1 MEMFGLI
8 FEYMDRVIGIVKPS
22 KILYLAID
30 GVAPRA
36 KMNQQRSRR
45 FRTALDAQEK
55 AERTASIKSKWAAE
69 GIKFTDRPTEGGGQ
83 TFDSNVITPGTEFM
97 ANLSKALQLCIVERL
112 HNSER
117 WQHLQ
122 VIFSD
127 ASVPGEGEHKI
138 LDFIRSQRAQKN
150 YDPNTSHCI
159 HGADAD
165 LIMLGLSTHE
175 PHFYI
180 LREAV
185 LQEKDKKCRRCGQSG
200 HLAHECGTE
209 AANDPSKAKL
219 AQSVQFQFVKLA
231 VVREYLYLEFK
242 DLKLPYTFDFERIV
256 DDFVFLCFFVGNDFL
271 PHLPSLSIREGA
283 LDALLFMYK
292 NALPRLGGYLTKGA
306 GELDFTKVD
315 ILLSDLAR
323 VEEDFFK

>member
-1 MEMFGLI
+1 M
-8 FEYMDRVIGIVKPS
+8 
-22 KILYLAID
+22 
-30 GVAPRA
+30 
-36 KMNQQRSRR
+36 
-45 FRTALDAQEK
+45 
-55 AERTASIKSKWAAE
+55 
-69 GIKFTDRPTEGGGQ
+69 
-83 TFDSNVITPGTEFM
+83 
-97 ANLSKALQLCIVERL
+97 
-112 HNSER
+112 
-117 WQHLQ
+117 
-122 VIFSD
+122 IFSD

-175 PHFYI
+175 AHFYI

-185 LQEKDKKCRRCGQSG
+185 LQEKDKKCRRCHQSG

-209 AANDPSKAKL
+209 AANDPLKAKL

-283 LDALLFMYK
+283 LDALVFMYK
-292 NALPRLGGYLTKGA
+292 NALPRLGGYLSKGA